1 MIVLGL
7 DPGTR
12 TAGFGVVDVER
23 RTERALDYGT
33 IEMAD
38 DLDHSLRLMK
48 IGERVLELADEYKPD
63 AIAVEVPFMGKN
75 VQSMRKLARVEG
87 VVMYVA
93 MAREIPLAQYAPAEI
108 KKAVTGKGRAT
119 KEQVEY
125 FIRAALGVAVDKLDA
140 SDALAVALAHGRRGI
155 AGPPAASASKD
166 WAAFIKANPGRV
178 R

>member
-48 IGERVLELADEYKPD
+48 VGERVLELADEYKPD